1 MVTILNHKKGS
12 KIQTPAS
19 DSDICD
25 FENAQREVML
35 NNLPQGARET
45 VAALEK
51 QLDLDDGTTTIVTG
65 ILSDSKLNIYGFFR
79 N

>member
-1 MVTILNHKKGS
+1 MKGS

-51 QLDLDDGTTTIVTG
+51 QLDLDDGS
-65 ILSDSKLNIYGFFR
+65 LQL
-79 N
+79 

>member
-1 MVTILNHKKGS
+1 MVIFLTMKGS

-65 ILSDSKLNIYGFFR
+65 IILVKSESNIYSF
-79 N
+79 

>member
-1 MVTILNHKKGS
+1 MGRFFAELNHEKGS

-65 ILSDSKLNIYGFFR
+65 KCQ
-79 N
+79 